1 MKTSTARNYPLE
13 AEEHKAFV
21 NYLEV
26 LRLPHFHVPN
36 EQSQRAYRM
45 VNRKLGVSSG
55 VPDLFVIVKSER
67 NGRSKLIA
75 IEMKRQRGARPT
87 VSPKQKLWLEEL
99 KRAGIDGYVAYGATE
114 AIEIVR
120 DELDKLRKEDDNG
133 EVF

>member
-1 MKTSTARNYPLE
+1 MKTSTIKQYPLE
-13 AEEHKAFV
+13 VDEHKAFV

-26 LRLPHFHVPN
+26 LRLLHFHVPN

-55 VPDLFVIVKSER
+55 VPDLFVIIKSER

-114 AIEIVR
+114 AIDIVR
-120 DELDKLRKEDDNG
+120 KELEELRKADNDS

>member
-1 MKTSTARNYPLE
+1 M
-13 AEEHKAFV
+13 
-21 NYLEV
+21 
-26 LRLPHFHVPN
+26 
-36 EQSQRAYRM
+36 
-45 VNRKLGVSSG
+45 
-55 VPDLFVIVKSER
+55 PDLFVIVKSER

-114 AIEIVR
+114 AIDIVR
-120 DELDKLRKEDDNG
+120 KELEELRKADNDS